1 VQGTRGKADIWGDID
16 GSGMFMRRID
26 LETIKSLSLKW
37 KLLIPFLFFAF
48 VGTTSL
54 TYLGLTSQQR
64 LIIEEEKKSLLHY
77 HHRFLEE
84 VEQKGTQAMSL
95 ATMIAE
101 NPQVQSLL
109 AQRDRQ
115 ALIDLLMPTYVQ
127 LKMYFNIEQFHF
139 HLPGAISFLRLHYLE
154 RFGDDMALYRKTIMD
169 AAQKGR
175 PVAGLELGATG
186 FGIRAVAPIFFNFQV
201 VGTVEI
207 GNSFDTAF
215 LEDLHERWHID
226 LALYAIKDAGVLK
239 PMARAGKS
247 SEDFL
252 IHEHV
257 PAAAAESTV
266 ISVAPAGHTDRSL
279 LFAPV
284 RDYSGV
290 PVAVLEIN
298 LDHSEIQGKL
308 SSTRNLMILIGVT
321 GIALSFLLT
330 YLVILSFIKP
340 ISTLVTE
347 AHDIAQEKREIHL
360 DQGPKDEIGSLTEA
374 LNLMLD
380 SLKEKRMAIEGHAR
394 TLEKRV
400 GERTADLVTSEEKYR
415 TLVENVPLMVYR
427 VLEDGTTEFI
437 NSYLTESLGYSI
449 EEAVSD
455 KRFWMEKICGLSAEK
470 EGEIC
475 VDSFHNGEEHRT
487 ERQVR
492 DKKGRALTF
501 MDHAIPAKDAEGRVK
516 WVDGIMIDITELKG
530 LQERAL
536 RTEEIRIL
544 GGISAHVAHEI
555 RNPLIA
561 AGGFARR
568 LRDALP
574 ETDPRKKQADIIVK
588 EVARIEGFLKVL
600 FSSISPF
607 DLVLADVDL
616 NGLLSRK
623 IAAMEPILKT
633 KGVEVVLDLMPSL
646 PVILADEERL
656 NQAFENLIRHA
667 VVSTPAREKLVVA
680 SSHSGDRAVV
690 HLRHKVHRLSEDDL
704 DKFFFPHIEETREWT
719 VVDLPLSRIIIHR
732 HGGKVD
738 LSREGENTVDLKIEL
753 PEKPSGKAR
762 E

>member
-1 VQGTRGKADIWGDID
+1 
-16 GSGMFMRRID
+16 MRFID

-54 TYLGLTSQQR
+54 TIIGLTSQQR
-64 LIIEEEKKSLLHY
+64 LIIEEEKKILLRY

-84 VEQKGTQAMSL
+84 LDQKGTQAMSL

-115 ALIDLLMPTYVQ
+115 GLIDLLMPTYVQ

-154 RFGDDMALYRKTIMD
+154 RFGDDMSLYRKTIMD
-169 AAQKGR
+169 AAQKGK

-186 FGIRAVAPIFFNFQV
+186 FGIRAVAPIYFNFQV

-207 GNSFDTAF
+207 GHSFDTAF
-215 LEDLHERWHID
+215 LEDLHERWGID
-226 LALYAIKDAGVLK
+226 LALYAIKDAGILK
-239 PMARAGKS
+239 PMARAGKFT
-247 SEDFL
+247 EDHL

-257 PAAAAESTV
+257 PAAATESTV
-266 ISVAPAGHTDRSL
+266 LLVAPSEHTDRSL

-290 PVAVLEIN
+290 PVAILEIN
-298 LDHSEIQGKL
+298 LDRSEIESKL
-308 SSTRNLMILIGVT
+308 SNTRNLMILIGAT

-330 YLVILSFIKP
+330 YLVIRSFIKP
-340 ISTLVTE
+340 ISTLVSE
-347 AHDIAQEKREIHL
+347 AHDIAQEKRESHL

-380 SLKEKRMAIEGHAR
+380 SLKEKRMAIEEHAR

-400 GERTADLVTSEEKYR
+400 RERTADLVTSEEKYR
-415 TLVENVPLMVYR
+415 TLVENVPLIVYR
-427 VLEDGTTEFI
+427 VLADGTTEFI
-437 NSYLTESLGYSI
+437 NSYLTESLGYTI

-455 KRFWMEKICGLSAEK
+455 KKFWSEKICGLAAPK
-470 EGEIC
+470 EGETCIE
-475 VDSFHNGEEHRT
+475 SFHNGEEHRT
-487 ERQVR
+487 ERPVK
-492 DKKGRALTF
+492 DKEGRVLTF
-501 MDHAIPAKDAEGRVK
+501 MDHAIPARETNGSVK
-516 WVDGIMIDITELKG
+516 WVDGIMIDITELKN

-574 ETDPRKKQADIIVK
+574 ESDPRKKQADIIVK
-588 EVARIEGFLKVL
+588 EVARIEDFLRVL
-600 FSSISPF
+600 FASISPF
-607 DLVLADVDL
+607 DLVVTDVDL
-616 NGLLSRK
+616 NRLLAEKTAGMEGL
-623 IAAMEPILKT
+623 LKT
-633 KGVEVVLDLMPSL
+633 KGVEAVLELMPAL
-646 PVILADEERL
+646 PAIQADKDRL
-656 NQAFENLIRHA
+656 QEAFENLIRHA
-667 VVSTPAREKLVVA
+667 IVSTPPGENLVI
-680 SSHSGDRAVV
+680 SSAHSADRAVV
-690 HLRHKVHRLSEDDL
+690 RLQHKVLRLSDDDL
-704 DKFFFPHIEETREWT
+704 DKFFFPHIEEKREWT

-738 LSREGENTVDLKIEL
+738 LSREGENTVVLNIEL
-753 PEKPSGKAR
+753 PDKPFAKGR
-762 E
+762 G

>member
-1 VQGTRGKADIWGDID
+1 
-16 GSGMFMRRID
+16 MRRID

-54 TYLGLTSQQR
+54 TTIGLTSQQR

-109 AQRDRQ
+109 AMRDRQ
-115 ALIDLLMPTYVQ
+115 GLIDLLMPTYVQ

-154 RFGDDMALYRKTIMD
+154 RFGDDMSLYRKTIRD

-186 FGIRAVAPIFFNFQV
+186 FGIRAVAPIFFNMQV

-207 GNSFDTAF
+207 GHSFDSAF
-215 LEDLHERWHID
+215 LDDLHDRWGID
-226 LALYAIKDAGVLK
+226 LALYEIKDEGVYKL
-239 PMARAGKS
+239 MARAGKPF
-247 SEDFL
+247 EELVIEEFVTKPL
-252 IHEHV
+252 M
-257 PAAAAESTV
+257 ESPV
-266 ISVAPAGHTDRSL
+266 ISVATAKYRDRSL

-284 RDYSGV
+284 KDYSGV
-290 PVAVLEIN
+290 PVAILEIN
-298 LDHSEIQGKL
+298 LDRSEIQGRL
-308 SSTRNLMILIGVT
+308 SSTRNLMVLIGVT
-321 GIALSFLLT
+321 GIVLSFFLT
-330 YLVILSFIKP
+330 YLVILSLIKP
-340 ISTLVTE
+340 ISTLVAG

-380 SLKEKRMAIEGHAR
+380 SLKEKRMAIEEHAR

-400 GERTADLVTSEEKYR
+400 RERTADLVTSEEKYR
-415 TLVENVPLMVYR
+415 TLVENVPLIVYR
-427 VLEDGTTEFI
+427 VLKDGTTEFI
-437 NSYLTESLGYSI
+437 NSYLTESLGYTI
-449 EEAVSD
+449 EEAVGD
-455 KRFWMEKICGLSAEK
+455 KRFWIEKICGLSIED

-487 ERQVR
+487 ERLVR
-492 DKKGRALTF
+492 DNKGKVLTF
-501 MDHAIPAKDAEGRVK
+501 MDHAIPARDADGRVK
-516 WVDGIMIDITELKG
+516 WVDGIMIDITELKR

-574 ETDPRKKQADIIVK
+574 ETDPRRKQADIIVK
-588 EVARIEGFLKVL
+588 EVARLEDFLRVL

-607 DLVLADVDL
+607 DLVFTDVDL
-616 NGLLSRK
+616 NRLLSEQFAGLEGLMK
-623 IAAMEPILKT
+623 V
-633 KGVEVVLDLMPSL
+633 KGIDAILDLMPGL
-646 PVILADEERL
+646 PLIQADEPRL
-656 NQAFENLIRHA
+656 NQAFENFIKHA
-667 VVSTPAREKLVVA
+667 IVSTPAGEKLSI
-680 SSHSGDRAVV
+680 SSSRLGDRVV
-690 HLRHKVHRLSEDDL
+690 IHLRHKVRRLSEDDL
-704 DKFFFPHIEETREWT
+704 DKFFFPHIEEAGEWT
-719 VVDLPLSRIIIHR
+719 IMDLPLSGIIVHR

-738 LSREGENTVDLKIEL
+738 LFSEGENTLVLRIEL
-753 PEKPSGKAR
+753 PEKPSGKGR

>member
-1 VQGTRGKADIWGDID
+1 
-16 GSGMFMRRID
+16 MRRID

-54 TYLGLTSQQR
+54 TYIGLTSQQR
-64 LIIEEEKKSLLHY
+64 LIIEEEKKTLLRY

-84 VEQKGTQAMSL
+84 LDQKETQAMSL

-101 NPQVQSLL
+101 NTQVQELL
-109 AQRDRQ
+109 ARRERQ
-115 ALIDLLMPTYVQ
+115 ALIDLLMHTYVE

-154 RFGDDMALYRKTIMD
+154 RFGDDMSLYRKTIMD
-169 AAQKGR
+169 ALKTGR

-186 FGIRAVAPIFFNFQV
+186 FGIRAVAPVYFNLAI

-207 GNSFDTAF
+207 GHSFDSAF
-215 LEDLHERWHID
+215 LEDLHDRWGID
-226 LALYAIKDAGVLK
+226 LALYEIKGAGVYQ
-239 PMARAGKS
+239 PMARAGRSVEGFAIEEFVTKP
-247 SEDFL
+247 
-252 IHEHV
+252 V
-257 PAAAAESTV
+257 TESP
-266 ISVAPAGHTDRSL
+266 IIFVAPAKYTDRSL

-284 RDYSGV
+284 RDYSGL
-290 PVAVLEIN
+290 PVAILEIN
-298 LDHSEIQGKL
+298 LDRSEIQGKL

-347 AHDIAQEKREIHL
+347 AHDIAHEKREIHL

-380 SLKEKRMAIEGHAR
+380 SLKEKRMAIEGYAR
-394 TLEKRV
+394 NLEKRV
-400 GERTADLVTSEEKYR
+400 RERTADLVTSEEKYR

-437 NSYLTESLGYSI
+437 NSYLTESLGYTI

-455 KRFWMEKICGLSAEK
+455 KRFWIEKICGLSME
-470 EGEIC
+470 EEESIC
-475 VDSFHNGEEHRT
+475 LESFHNGEEHRT
-487 ERQVR
+487 ERPVR
-492 DKKGRALTF
+492 DKKGRVLTF
-501 MDHAIPAKDAEGRVK
+501 MDHAIPARDEDGRVK
-516 WVDGIMIDITELKG
+516 WVDGIMIDITELKR

-574 ETDPRKKQADIIVK
+574 EADPRRKQAEIIVK
-588 EVARIEGFLKVL
+588 EVARLEDFLKVL

-607 DLVLADVDL
+607 DLVLTDVDL
-616 NGLLSRK
+616 NRLLSEQLARLEDLMK
-623 IAAMEPILKT
+623 A
-633 KGVEVVLDLMPSL
+633 KGVDAILDLMPDL
-646 PVILADEERL
+646 PLIQADEQRL
-656 NQAFENLIRHA
+656 NQALENLIKHA
-667 VVSTPAREKLVVA
+667 IVSTPARGKLSI
-680 SSHSGDRAVV
+680 SSSRLGDRVV
-690 HLRHKVHRLSEDDL
+690 IHLRHKVRRLSEDDL
-704 DKFFFPHIEETREWT
+704 DKFFFPHIEETGEGT
-719 VVDLPLSRIIIHR
+719 IMDLPMSRIVVHR

-738 LSREGENTVDLKIEL
+738 LFQEGENAVVLRIEL
-753 PEKPSGKAR
+753 PEKPPGVGG

>member
-1 VQGTRGKADIWGDID
+1 
-16 GSGMFMRRID
+16 MFMRRID

-54 TYLGLTSQQR
+54 TYLGLTSQQK
-64 LIIEEEKKSLLHY
+64 LIIEEEKKSLLRY

-84 VEQKGTQAMSL
+84 LEQKGTQAMSL

-115 ALIDLLMPTYVQ
+115 GLIDLLMPTYVE

-154 RFGDDMALYRKTIMD
+154 RFGDDMSLYRKTIMD
-169 AAQKGR
+169 AARKGR

-186 FGIRAVAPIFFNFQV
+186 FGIRAVAPIFFNLQV

-207 GNSFDTAF
+207 GHSFDGAF
-215 LEDLHERWHID
+215 LEDLHERWGID
-226 LALYAIKDAGVLK
+226 LALYGIKDEGVYK
-239 PMARAGKS
+239 PMARAGRP
-247 SEDFL
+247 FQGF
-252 IHEHV
+252 
-257 PAAAAESTV
+257 V
-266 ISVAPAGHTDRSL
+266 IERFVTKPITENPTLFVAPSEYSDRSL
-279 LFAPV
+279 LFAPL

-290 PVAVLEIN
+290 PVAILEIN
-298 LDHSEIQGKL
+298 LDRSEIQGKL
-308 SSTRNLMILIGVT
+308 LSTRNLMILVGAT

-340 ISTLVTE
+340 ISTLVIE

-360 DQGPKDEIGSLTEA
+360 DQGPRDEIGSLTEA

-380 SLKEKRMAIEGHAR
+380 ALKEKRMAIEEHAKN
-394 TLEKRV
+394 LEKRV
-400 GERTADLVTSEEKYR
+400 RERTVDLVTSEEKYR
-415 TLVENVPLMVYR
+415 TLVENVPLIVYR
-427 VLEDGTTEFI
+427 VLDDGTTEFI
-437 NSYLTESLGYSI
+437 NSYLTECLGYTI

-455 KRFWMEKICGLSAEK
+455 KKFWVEKICGEPPR
-470 EGEIC
+470 EDREIS
-475 VDSFHNGEEHRT
+475 VGSFYSGEECRVERT
-487 ERQVR
+487 VR
-492 DKKGRALTF
+492 DKKGKPLTF
-501 MDHAIPAKDAEGRVK
+501 MDRAIPARASDGKVK
-516 WVDGIMIDITELKG
+516 WVDGIMIDITELKQ

-574 ETDPRKKQADIIVK
+574 ESDPRKKQAGIIVK
-588 EVARIEGFLKVL
+588 EVARIEDFLKVL

-607 DLVLADVDL
+607 DLVLTEVDL
-616 NGLLSRK
+616 NRLLAK
-623 IAAMEPILKT
+623 QVAGMEELLKT
-633 KGVEVVLDLMPSL
+633 KRVDVVLDLMPAL
-646 PVILADEERL
+646 PLIQADEQRL
-656 NQAFENLIRHA
+656 DQAFENLIKHA
-667 VVSTPAREKLVVA
+667 VVSTPAGEKLTVV
-680 SSHSGDRAVV
+680 SSHSNDRAVV
-690 HLRHKVHRLSEDDL
+690 RLRHKVHRLSEDDL
-704 DKFFFPHIEETREWT
+704 DKFFFPHIEEAKEWT
-719 VVDLPLSRIIIHR
+719 VVDLPLSRIVIHR

-738 LSREGENTVDLKIEL
+738 LSREGENTLVLKIEL
-753 PEKPSGKAR
+753 PEKPLGKGTD
-762 E
+762 

>member
-1 VQGTRGKADIWGDID
+1 
-16 GSGMFMRRID
+16 MRRFD
-26 LETIKSLSLKW
+26 LETIQSLSLKW

-54 TYLGLTSQQR
+54 TYIGLTSQQR
-64 LIIEEEKKSLLHY
+64 LIIAEEKKTLLRY

-84 VEQKGTQAMSL
+84 LEQKETQAMSL

-101 NPQVQSLL
+101 NHQVQELL
-109 AQRDRQ
+109 ARRERQ
-115 ALIDLLMPTYVQ
+115 ALIDLLMHTYVE

-154 RFGDDMALYRKTIMD
+154 RSGDDMSLYRKTIMD
-169 AAQKGR
+169 ALKTGR

-186 FGIRAVAPIFFNFQV
+186 FGIRAVAPVFFNLAI

-207 GNSFDTAF
+207 GHSFDSAF
-215 LEDLHERWHID
+215 LEGLHERWGID
-226 LALYAIKDAGVLK
+226 LALYEIKETGVYM
-239 PMARAGKS
+239 PMARAGRPFEEFAIEEFAPKP
-247 SEDFL
+247 L
-252 IHEHV
+252 T
-257 PAAAAESTV
+257 ESP
-266 ISVAPAGHTDRSL
+266 IIMVAPEKYTDRSL

-290 PVAVLEIN
+290 PVAILEIN

-308 SSTRNLMILIGVT
+308 SSTRNLMILIGIT
-321 GIALSFLLT
+321 GIALSFLPT

-347 AHDIAQEKREIHL
+347 AHDIAHEKREIHL

-380 SLKEKRMAIEGHAR
+380 SLKEKRMAIEEYAR
-394 TLEKRV
+394 NLEKRV
-400 GERTADLVTSEEKYR
+400 RERTADLVTSEEKYR

-437 NSYLTESLGYSI
+437 NSYLTESLGYTI

-455 KRFWMEKICGLSAEK
+455 KRFWIEKICGLSME
-470 EGEIC
+470 EEESIC
-475 VDSFHNGEEHRT
+475 LDSFHNGEEHRT
-487 ERQVR
+487 ERLVR
-492 DKKGRALTF
+492 DKKGRVLTF
-501 MDHAIPAKDAEGRVK
+501 MDHAIPARDEAGRVK
-516 WVDGIMIDITELKG
+516 WVDGIMIDITELKR

-574 ETDPRKKQADIIVK
+574 ETDPRRKQADIIVK
-588 EVARIEGFLKVL
+588 EVARLEDFLKVL

-607 DLVLADVDL
+607 DLVLTDVDL
-616 NGLLSRK
+616 NRLLSEQLARLEDLMK
-623 IAAMEPILKT
+623 A
-633 KGVEVVLDLMPSL
+633 KGIDAILDLMPGL
-646 PVILADEERL
+646 PLIQADEQRL
-656 NQAFENLIRHA
+656 SQALENLIKHA
-667 VVSTPAREKLVVA
+667 IVSTPAGGTLSISTSRL
-680 SSHSGDRAVV
+680 GDRVV
-690 HLRHKVHRLSEDDL
+690 IHLRHKVRRLSEDDL
-704 DKFFFPHIEETREWT
+704 DKFFFPHIEEAGEGTIM
-719 VVDLPLSRIIIHR
+719 DLPLSRIVVHR

-738 LSREGENTVDLKIEL
+738 LFQEGENAVVLRIEL
-753 PEKPSGKAR
+753 LEKPSGMGVAD
-762 E
+762 

>member
-1 VQGTRGKADIWGDID
+1 
-16 GSGMFMRRID
+16 MRRID

-54 TYLGLTSQQR
+54 TILGLNSQQR
-64 LIIEEEKKSLLHY
+64 LIIDEEKKSLLRY

-84 VEQKGTQAMSL
+84 LDQKGTQAMSL

-109 AQRDRQ
+109 AQKDRQ
-115 ALIDLLMPTYVQ
+115 GLIDLLMPTYVQ

-154 RFGDDMALYRKTIMD
+154 RFGDDMSLYRKTIMD
-169 AAQKGR
+169 AVRKGQ

-186 FGIRAVAPIFFNFQV
+186 FGIRAVAPIFFNLQV

-207 GNSFDTAF
+207 GHSFDSAF
-215 LEDLHERWHID
+215 LEDLHQRWGID
-226 LALYAIKDAGVLK
+226 LALYGIKDEGVYK
-239 PMARAGKS
+239 PMARAGRPFEGFSIEEFVTKPVKEAPTLFVS
-247 SEDFL
+247 
-252 IHEHV
+252 
-257 PAAAAESTV
+257 PANYS
-266 ISVAPAGHTDRSL
+266 DRSL

-290 PVAVLEIN
+290 PVAILEIN
-298 LDHSEIQGKL
+298 LDRSEIQGKL
-308 SSTRNLMILIGVT
+308 LSTRNLMILVGAA

-330 YLVILSFIKP
+330 YLVILSFIRP
-340 ISTLVTE
+340 ISTLVSE

-360 DQGPKDEIGSLTEA
+360 DQGPRDEIGSLTEA

-380 SLKEKRMAIEGHAR
+380 SLKEKRMAIEEHAR
-394 TLEKRV
+394 NLEKRV
-400 GERTADLVTSEEKYR
+400 RERTADLVTSEEKYR
-415 TLVENVPLMVYR
+415 TLVENVPLIVYR
-427 VLEDGTTEFI
+427 ILADGTTEFI
-437 NSYLTESLGYSI
+437 NSWLTESLGYTI

-455 KRFWMEKICGLSAEK
+455 KKFWMEKICGLPVEEK
-470 EGEIC
+470 GQIFL
-475 VDSFHNGEEHRT
+475 DAFSNGEEHRT
-487 ERQVR
+487 ERRVK
-492 DKKGRALTF
+492 DKKGRILTF
-501 MDHAIPAKDAEGRVK
+501 MDHSIPARTSEGKVK
-516 WVDGIMIDITELKG
+516 WVDGIMIDITELKE

-574 ETDPRKKQADIIVK
+574 ESDPRKKQAGIIVK
-588 EVARIEGFLKVL
+588 EVARIEDFLRVL

-607 DLVLADVDL
+607 DLVLTDVDL
-616 NGLLSRK
+616 NRLLTK
-623 IAAMEPILKT
+623 QIAGMEELLKH
-633 KGVEVVLDLMPSL
+633 KEVEAVLDLMPAL
-646 PVILADEERL
+646 PLIQADEERL
-656 NQAFENLIRHA
+656 SKAFENLIKHA
-667 VVSTPAREKLVVA
+667 VVSTPAGEKLIVV
-680 SSHSGDRAVV
+680 SSHSGDRVLV
-690 HLRHKVHRLSEDDL
+690 HLRHKVLRLSDDDL
-704 DKFFFPHIEETREWT
+704 DKFFFPHIEETKEWT
-719 VVDLPLSRIIIHR
+719 VVDLPLSRVVIHR

-738 LSREGENTVDLKIEL
+738 LSREGENMVDLRIEL
-753 PEKPSGKAR
+753 PEKPSAKGIG
-762 E
+762 

>member
-1 VQGTRGKADIWGDID
+1 
-16 GSGMFMRRID
+16 MRLID
-26 LETIKSLSLKW
+26 LEKIKSLSLKW
-37 KLLIPFLFFAF
+37 KLLVPFLFFAF

-54 TYLGLTSQQR
+54 TYIGLTSQQR
-64 LIIEEEKKSLLHY
+64 LIIEEEKKTLLRY

-84 VEQKGTQAMSL
+84 LDQKGTQAMSL

-101 NPQVQSLL
+101 NPQVQALL
-109 AQRDRQ
+109 AQRERQ
-115 ALIDLLMPTYVQ
+115 ALIDLLMHTYVE

-139 HLPGAISFLRLHYLE
+139 HLPGALSFLRLHYLE
-154 RFGDDMALYRKTIMD
+154 RFGDDMSLYRKTIMD
-169 AAQKGR
+169 ALKTGR

-186 FGIRAVAPIFFNFQV
+186 FGIRAVAPVFFNLEI

-207 GNSFDTAF
+207 GHSFDSAF
-215 LEDLHERWHID
+215 LEDLHERWGID
-226 LALYAIKDAGVLK
+226 LALHEIKDAGVYK
-239 PMARAGKS
+239 PMARAGRPFEGFAIEEFVTKG
-247 SEDFL
+247 
-252 IHEHV
+252 V
-257 PAAAAESTV
+257 TESPV
-266 ISVAPAGHTDRSL
+266 ILVAPAKYADRSL

-290 PVAVLEIN
+290 PVALLEIN
-298 LDHSEIQGKL
+298 LDRSEIQGKL

-330 YLVILSFIKP
+330 YLVILSLIRP

-347 AHDIAQEKREIHL
+347 AHDIAAEKREIHL

-380 SLKEKRMAIEGHAR
+380 SLKEKRKAIEGHAR
-394 TLEKRV
+394 NLEKRV
-400 GERTADLVTSEEKYR
+400 RERTADLVTSEEKYR

-437 NSYLTESLGYSI
+437 NSYLTESLGYTI

-455 KRFWMEKICGLSAEK
+455 KRFWIEKICGLSIEE
-470 EGEIC
+470 EGQIC
-475 VDSFHNGEEHRT
+475 LDSFHNGEEHRT
-487 ERQVR
+487 ERVVK
-492 DKKGRALTF
+492 DKMGRVLTF
-501 MDHAIPAKDAEGRVK
+501 MDHAIPASDADGRVK
-516 WVDGIMIDITELKG
+516 WVDGIMIDITELKR

-574 ETDPRKKQADIIVK
+574 ETDPRREQADIIVK
-588 EVARIEGFLKVL
+588 EVARLEDFLKVL

-607 DLVLADVDL
+607 DLHLTDIDL
-616 NGLLSRK
+616 NRLLSELYAGLEDLMR
-623 IAAMEPILKT
+623 A
-633 KGVEVVLDLMPSL
+633 KGIDVILDLMPGL
-646 PVILADEERL
+646 PLIQADEQRL
-656 NQAFENLIRHA
+656 NQAFENLIKHA
-667 VVSTPAREKLVVA
+667 IVSTPAGERLSI
-680 SSHSGDRAVV
+680 SSDRLGDRVV
-690 HLRHKVHRLSEDDL
+690 IHLRHKVHRLSEDDL
-704 DKFFFPHIEETREWT
+704 DKFFFPHIEETGEWT
-719 VVDLPLSRIIIHR
+719 IMDLPLSRIVVHR

-738 LSREGENTVDLKIEL
+738 LFQDGENAVVLRIEL
-753 PEKPSGKAR
+753 PERPLGKER

>member
-1 VQGTRGKADIWGDID
+1 
-16 GSGMFMRRID
+16 MRRID

-54 TYLGLTSQQR
+54 TTIGLTSQQR

-84 VEQKGTQAMSL
+84 LDQKGTQAMSL

-109 AQRDRQ
+109 ARRDRQ
-115 ALIDLLMPTYVQ
+115 GLIDLLMPTYVQ

-154 RFGDDMALYRKTIMD
+154 RFGDDMSLYRKTIMD
-169 AAQKGR
+169 AARKGQ

-186 FGIRAVAPIFFNFQV
+186 FGIRAVAPIFFNMQV
-201 VGTVEI
+201 AGTVEI
-207 GNSFDTAF
+207 GHSFDTAF

-247 SEDFL
+247 LEDSL
-252 IHEHV
+252 THEHV

-266 ISVAPAGHTDRSL
+266 IWVAPAGHRDRSL

-290 PVAVLEIN
+290 PIAILEIN
-298 LDHSEIQGKL
+298 LDRSEIQNRL
-308 SSTRNLMILIGVT
+308 SSTRNLMVLIGAT

-330 YLVILSFIKP
+330 YLVILSLIKP
-340 ISTLVTE
+340 ISTLVAG

-380 SLKEKRMAIEGHAR
+380 SLKEKRTAIEEHAR

-400 GERTADLVTSEEKYR
+400 RERTADLVTSEEKYR
-415 TLVENVPLMVYR
+415 TLVENVPLIVYR
-427 VLEDGTTEFI
+427 VLDDGTTEFI
-437 NSYLTESLGYSI
+437 NSYLTESLGYTI

-455 KRFWMEKICGLSAEK
+455 KKFWVEKICGQPVRDDQP
-470 EGEIC
+470 IC
-475 VDSFHNGEEHRT
+475 IGGFYSGEECRA
-487 ERQVR
+487 ERAVR
-492 DKKGRALTF
+492 DKNGKVLTF
-501 MDHAIPAKDAEGRVK
+501 MDHAIPARGLEGKVK
-516 WVDGIMIDITELKG
+516 WVDGIMVDITELKE

-536 RTEEIRIL
+536 RTEEMRIL

-568 LRDALP
+568 LRDSLA
-574 ETDPRKKQADIIVK
+574 EEDPNRRQADIIVK
-588 EVARIEGFLKVL
+588 EVARIEDFLRVL

-607 DLVLADVDL
+607 ELVLTNVDL
-616 NGLLSRK
+616 NKLLSK
-623 IAAMEPILKT
+623 QIARMEELLKT
-633 KGVEVVLDLMPSL
+633 KRVEAVLDLTPSL
-646 PVILADEERL
+646 PAIQADEERL
-656 NQAFENLIRHA
+656 NQAFETLIKHA
-667 VVSTPAREKLVVA
+667 VVSTPEGEKLVVL
-680 SSHSGDRAVV
+680 SKHSVDRAVV
-690 HLRHKVHRLSEDDL
+690 YLRHKVQRLSEDDF
-704 DKFFFPHIEETREWT
+704 DKFFFPHIEETIERT
-719 VVDLPLSRIIIHR
+719 VAGLPLSRIVIHR

-738 LSREGENTVDLKIEL
+738 LFREGENMLVLRIEL
-753 PEKPSGKAR
+753 PEKPSGKGR

>member
-1 VQGTRGKADIWGDID
+1 
-16 GSGMFMRRID
+16 MRRID

-54 TYLGLTSQQR
+54 TTIGLTSQQR

-84 VEQKGTQAMSL
+84 LDQKGTQAMSL

-109 AQRDRQ
+109 AMRDRQ
-115 ALIDLLMPTYVQ
+115 GLIDLLMPSYVQ

-154 RFGDDMALYRKTIMD
+154 RFGDDMSLYRKTIRD
-169 AAQKGR
+169 AAQKGQ

-186 FGIRAVAPIFFNFQV
+186 FGIRAVAPIFFNMQV

-207 GNSFDTAF
+207 GHSFDSAF
-215 LEDLHERWHID
+215 LDDLHDRWGVD
-226 LALYAIKDAGVLK
+226 LALYGIKDEGVYK
-239 PMARAGKS
+239 PMARAGRPFEGFAIEEFVTKP
-247 SEDFL
+247 L
-252 IHEHV
+252 T
-257 PAAAAESTV
+257 ESPI
-266 ISVAPAGHTDRSL
+266 ISVAPARYTDRSL
-279 LFAPV
+279 LFAPLK
-284 RDYSGV
+284 DYSGV
-290 PVAVLEIN
+290 PVAILEIN
-298 LDHSEIQGKL
+298 LDRSEIQGRL
-308 SSTRNLMILIGVT
+308 SSTRNLMVFIGVT
-321 GIALSFLLT
+321 GIVLSFFLT
-330 YLVILSFIKP
+330 YLVILSLIKP
-340 ISTLVTE
+340 ISTIVAE
-347 AHDIAQEKREIHL
+347 AHEIAQGKREIHL
-360 DQGPKDEIGSLTEA
+360 APGPKDEIGSLTEA

-380 SLKEKRMAIEGHAR
+380 SLREKRIAIEEHAR

-415 TLVENVPLMVYR
+415 TLVENVPLIVYR
-427 VLEDGTTEFI
+427 VLDDGTTEFI
-437 NSYLTESLGYSI
+437 NSYLTESLGYTI
-449 EEAVSD
+449 EEAVGD
-455 KRFWMEKICGLSAEK
+455 KKFWVEKICGQPMTDNQ
-470 EGEIC
+470 EIC
-475 VDSFHNGEEHRT
+475 IGSFYNGEECRV
-487 ERQVR
+487 ERLVR
-492 DKKGRALTF
+492 DRKGKAMTF
-501 MDHAIPAKDAEGRVK
+501 MDHAIPAKGTDGKVK
-516 WVDGIMIDITELKG
+516 WVDGIMIDITELKH

-568 LRDALP
+568 LRDSLA
-574 ETDPRKKQADIIVK
+574 EADPKRKQADIIVK
-588 EVARIEGFLKVL
+588 EVARIEDFLRVL

-607 DLVLADVDL
+607 ELVLTDVDL
-616 NGLLSRK
+616 NRLLSK
-623 IAAMEPILKT
+623 QIAGMDELLKT
-633 KGVEVVLDLMPSL
+633 KGVEAALDLMPDL
-646 PVILADEERL
+646 PVIEADEERL
-656 NQAFENLIRHA
+656 NQAFENMIKHA
-667 VVSTPAREKLVVA
+667 VVSTPAGEKLGIL
-680 SSHSGDRAVV
+680 SNHWGDRVVV

-719 VVDLPLSRIIIHR
+719 VVDLPLSRIVIHR

-738 LSREGENTVDLKIEL
+738 LFREGENTLVLRIEL
-753 PEKPSGKAR
+753 PEKPSGKGR